1 MQIMDTNELYELLK
15 ELSTLE
21 NELENTVNSGMVS
34 SCRLRKYKYML
45 NDIKKEKMEIEEE
58 LSEINNS

>member
-1 MQIMDTNELYELLK
+1 MDKNDDLIEILE

-21 NELENTVNSGMVS
+21 AELEDTVNSWMVI

-45 NDIKKEKMEIEEE
+45 NNIKKEKMEIEEE
-58 LSEINNS
+58 LRETNNS

>member
-1 MQIMDTNELYELLK
+1 MGNKNDDLIELLD

-21 NELENTVNSGMVS
+21 SELEDTVNSGMVS

-45 NDIKKEKMEIEEE
+45 NDIKNEKMEIEEE
-58 LSEINNS
+58 LRETNNKT

>member
-1 MQIMDTNELYELLK
+1 MDKNDDLIEILE

-21 NELENTVNSGMVS
+21 AELEETVNSGMVS

-45 NDIKKEKMEIEEE
+45 NNIKKEKMEIEEE
-58 LSEINNS
+58 LRETYNS